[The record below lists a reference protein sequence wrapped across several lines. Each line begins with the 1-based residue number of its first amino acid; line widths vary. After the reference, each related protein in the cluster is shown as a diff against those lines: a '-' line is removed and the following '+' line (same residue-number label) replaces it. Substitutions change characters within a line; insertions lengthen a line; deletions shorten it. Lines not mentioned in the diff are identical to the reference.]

1 MFVTQHYKVV
11 DKMAFNLTM
20 EKSSFEIW
28 MNSTFRDNSILVDEK
43 QANLTSRTIW
53 SIVLL
58 LNLSVFLV
66 SKYALLKLTLT
77 VRSVMKNPHDALFFI
92 DEMEKL
98 IVTPICTAII
108 VYDLVNNKETPFS
121 KIFLSAE

>member
-1 MFVTQHYKVV
+1 
-11 DKMAFNLTM
+11 MAFNLTM

-28 MNSTFRDNSILVDEK
+28 MNSTFRDNSVLVDEK

-77 VRSVMKNPHDALFFI
+77 VRSVMKNPQDTLFFI
-92 DEMEKL
+92 DEMEKV
-98 IVTPICTAII
+98 I
-108 VYDLVNNKETPFS
+108 
-121 KIFLSAE
+121 

>member
-58 LNLSVFLV
+58 LNLAVFIGT
-66 SKYALLKLTLT
+66 KYALLDSDSNLHSDNC
-77 VRSVMKNPHDALFFI
+77 V
-92 DEMEKL
+92 
-98 IVTPICTAII
+98 
-108 VYDLVNNKETPFS
+108 
-121 KIFLSAE
+121 